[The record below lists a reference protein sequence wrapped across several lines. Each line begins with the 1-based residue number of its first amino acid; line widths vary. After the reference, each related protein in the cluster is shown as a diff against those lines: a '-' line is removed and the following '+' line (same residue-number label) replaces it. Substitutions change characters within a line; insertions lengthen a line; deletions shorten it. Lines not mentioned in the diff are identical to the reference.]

1 MVCPF
6 ILFQFPISHGYTQ
19 FPSIHSLF
27 LKFASQSSMTTLLI
41 DVDDTILTANNIIE
55 IVHIAEE
62 LDKAF
67 QNKDLGDLKFFL
79 DFEGSHQ
86 LIQVGTSISIQDTPF
101 EFPSPYTTKR
111 TMKHNLSW
119 CLLIR

>member
-67 QNKDLGDLKFFL
+67 KNKDLGDLKFFL

-86 LIQVGTSISIQDTPF
+86 LIQVGTSI
-101 EFPSPYTTKR
+101 YTRYT
-111 TMKHNLSW
+111 
-119 CLLIR
+119 I